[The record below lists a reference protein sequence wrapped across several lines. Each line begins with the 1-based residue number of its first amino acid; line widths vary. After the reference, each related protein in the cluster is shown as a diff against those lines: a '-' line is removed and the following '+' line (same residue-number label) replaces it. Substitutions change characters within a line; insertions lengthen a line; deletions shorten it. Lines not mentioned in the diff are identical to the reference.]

1 MIPPAWPAAAVA
13 LPMSAVV
20 VTAAA
25 LPVVALVVAAMV
37 VSVAGAVAASG
48 SETDK
53 VDKGYREEQKAAAG
67 GGGGKAKK
75 MIRSRC
81 KSLRKTRQRNR
92 KRHGRKSRH
101 RL

>member
-53 VDKGYREEQKAAAG
+53 VDKGYREEQNAVAD
-67 GGGGKAKK
+67 GGGKAKK
-75 MIRSRC
+75 MKR
-81 KSLRKTRQRNR
+81 SLRKNLKKT
-92 KRHGRKSRH
+92 KHKSR
-101 RL
+101 RTTLTKKQA